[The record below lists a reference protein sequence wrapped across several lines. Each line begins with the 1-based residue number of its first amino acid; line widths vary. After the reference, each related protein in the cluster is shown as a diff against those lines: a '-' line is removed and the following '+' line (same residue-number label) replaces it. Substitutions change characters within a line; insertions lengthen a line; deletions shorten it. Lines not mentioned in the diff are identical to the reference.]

1 MLGQDVGPGS
11 VGCDTVVSPTP
22 FLLETNN
29 IYASQAPYNEGKT
42 VQYDWY
48 QNPGFYLR
56 PICKERYKGFKNHT
70 LDTSLPAPR
79 RQK

>member
-42 VQYDWY
+42 VRLMLK
-48 QNPGFYLR
+48 PGILA
-56 PICKERYKGFKNHT
+56 
-70 LDTSLPAPR
+70 PAHM
-79 RQK
+79 